1 MTVENFYPEGDLVRI
16 VELARDSSTDHR
28 FSGACLQD
36 PSRVTQSQ
44 QAVEYAGLSHSVQLE
59 MSKSLRCT
67 LMISES
73 LLHRLGDALRNAWFF
88 CRSRLKEEEDLNC

>member
-16 VELARDSSTDHR
+16 VELTRDSSTDHR

-44 QAVEYAGLSHSVQLE
+44 QAVEYAGFSHSVQLE

-67 LMISES
+67 LMVSET
-73 LLHRLGDALRNAWFF
+73 LPERLIQALQNAWNA
-88 CRSRLKEEEDLNC
+88 CRSGAEGDEVTS